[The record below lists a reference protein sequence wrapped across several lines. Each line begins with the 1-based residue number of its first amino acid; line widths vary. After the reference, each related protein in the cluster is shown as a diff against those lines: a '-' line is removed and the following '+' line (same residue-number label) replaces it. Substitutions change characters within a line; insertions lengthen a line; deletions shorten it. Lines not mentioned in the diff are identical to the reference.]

1 MEKQGL
7 LGVFLALLFASIVI
21 AAKVLTCLIKTPGS

>member
-1 MEKQGL
+1 MEKQGC

-21 AAKVLTCLIKTPGS
+21 GAKVLMCLIKTPGS